1 MDNALNVPSFS
12 MMLKEEEY
20 VAEYGAGYVAEYVAD
35 FLDQAWTRGGRALAA
50 ALLS

>member
-1 MDNALNVPSFS
+1 
-12 MMLKEEEY
+12 MMLKEE
-20 VAEYGAGYVAEYVAD
+20 YVAEYVAD